1 MHLVSNGRR
10 FHEGIF
16 LPADLLGKGDEVR
29 LCCIAH
35 KNKTKKPIL
44 WTNILLEA
52 PLPQYCSCTTI
63 RNSAITPDSPLI
75 RTFTTLRSTLCCSHH
90 SVAKRQQFS
99 CLLGTATLSLKSENV
114 VPGRWICYF
123 SYSYCGQVSFLLLS
137 SMSSTRTYEHFPNN
151 LLRCNVFF

>member
-99 CLLGTATLSLKSENV
+99 WSLGSATLSLKLENV
-114 VPGRWICYF
+114 VPGRWISYF
-123 SYSYCGQVSFLLLS
+123 SYMLSPRTFFLLD
-137 SMSSTRTYEHFPNN
+137 RTYEHFSKN
-151 LLRCNVFF
+151 LVRRCNVFL